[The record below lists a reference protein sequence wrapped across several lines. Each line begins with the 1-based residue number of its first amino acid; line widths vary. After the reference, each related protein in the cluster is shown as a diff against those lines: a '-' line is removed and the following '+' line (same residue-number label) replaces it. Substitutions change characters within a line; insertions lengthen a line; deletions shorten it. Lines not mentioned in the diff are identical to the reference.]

1 MVARRRDMTDHGG
14 RRRLA
19 DRRKRSSAD
28 HFPERRWHR
37 HRRSGSD
44 RRIAL
49 MLRLR
54 QDLERRD
61 AYLELYEKPAPETL
75 ESK

>member
-1 MVARRRDMTDHGG
+1 MTDNGG

-19 DRRKRSSAD
+19 DRRKRSSAH

-61 AYLELYEKPAPETL
+61 AYLELYEEPAPQTV